1 MCVCVCVCV
10 ERGERGSIYNSGGRF
25 PPNARMEVDQE
36 TWGRLLLEMHL
47 DGRLVRFGRHRGLA
61 GPTWPPLILI
71 LLWQADM
78 WALIS
83 FLVCIM
89 RGAPVC
95 SARWALLVSG

>member
-1 MCVCVCVCV
+1 M
-10 ERGERGSIYNSGGRF
+10 IARF
-25 PPNARMEVDQE
+25 MSFYKPGV
-36 TWGRLLLEMHL
+36 TRLLLEMHL
-47 DGRLVRFGRHRGLA
+47 DGRAARFGRPRGSA
-61 GPTWPPLILI
+61 GPTWPPLVLI

-83 FLVCIM
+83 FLVSIM

>member
-1 MCVCVCVCV
+1 MCVCV
-10 ERGERGSIYNSGGRF
+10 ERGERGPIYTSGGRF
-25 PPNARMEVDQE
+25 PTNARMEGDLE

-47 DGRLVRFGRHRGLA
+47 DGRPARFGQPRGST
-61 GPTWPPLILI
+61 GPTWPPLVLI
-71 LLWQADM
+71 LRWQANM

-95 SARWALLVSG
+95 SARWALFVSG

>member
-1 MCVCVCVCV
+1 MKCVCVCV
-10 ERGERGSIYNSGGRF
+10 EGVDERPIYTSGGQF
-25 PPNARMEVDQE
+25 PANAHMEGDQE

-47 DGRLVRFGRHRGLA
+47 DGRPARFGRPRGSA
-61 GPTWPPLILI
+61 GPTWPPLVLI

-78 WALIS
+78 WAIVS

-95 SARWALLVSG
+95 SARWALFVSV

>member
-1 MCVCVCVCV
+1 MCVGV
-10 ERGERGSIYNSGGRF
+10 RGGPVYTSGGRF
-25 PPNARMEVDQE
+25 PPNACMEGNQE

-47 DGRLVRFGRHRGLA
+47 DGRPANFGRPRGSA
-61 GPTWPPLILI
+61 GRTWPPLVLI

-78 WALIS
+78 CALIS

-95 SARWALLVSG
+95 SASWALFVNG